1 MRIVWWNCGS
11 GFHRKVV
18 KGVVSADQADGL
30 EQGAERHPTL
40 YWRDRTRTGPTFH
53 IDYIFAPRSAAN
65 LLRRVSVGSYAK
77 WVATGLGDHAPLIV
91 DFLSEFA
98 SKISRTLRTA
108 GYFVTILTVKPL
120 PAGAVESA
128 ARLWPSR
135 LTRRAGASHSRR
147 YRHRMWSGLPPL

>member
-1 MRIVWWNCGS
+1 LRIVSWNCGS

-53 IDYIFAPRSAAN
+53 IDYIFVPRSAAN

-77 WVATGLGDHAPLIV
+77 
-91 DFLSEFA
+91 
-98 SKISRTLRTA
+98 
-108 GYFVTILTVKPL
+108 
-120 PAGAVESA
+120 
-128 ARLWPSR
+128 
-135 LTRRAGASHSRR
+135 
-147 YRHRMWSGLPPL
+147 

>member
-1 MRIVWWNCGS
+1 MRIVSWNCGS
-11 GFHRKVV
+11 GFHGKVV

-53 IDYIFAPRSAAN
+53 IDYIFVPRSAAN

-77 WVATGLGDHAPLIV
+77 WVATGLSDHAPLIV

-108 GYFVTILTVKPL
+108 GYVVTILTVKPL
-120 PAGAVESA
+120 QR
-128 ARLWPSR
+128 ARSKVQLVFG
-135 LTRRAGASHSRR
+135 LLVRRAAQARR
-147 YRHRMWSGLPPL
+147 IVDGIAT